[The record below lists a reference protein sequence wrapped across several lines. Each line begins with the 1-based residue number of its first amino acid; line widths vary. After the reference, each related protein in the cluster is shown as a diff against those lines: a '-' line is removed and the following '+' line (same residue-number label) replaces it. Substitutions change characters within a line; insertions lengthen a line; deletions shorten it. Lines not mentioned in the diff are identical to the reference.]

1 MKKYTIEDLAQGKCA
16 CINDSDNIEHIFRVM
31 KTAFPNDTDS
41 EYDEDNKERMTSA
54 NDLEF
59 YAVDEFKD
67 NWFPYNET
75 ELPKQSVIEF
85 YKQIDLTP
93 LKGELIL
100 TEEIYQNKPTFKGG
114 MNLDSEPSIGAE
126 FEPIYAKSMR
136 HFSTGATRNLSDD
149 KLDFEG
155 FLSPLALEEFAKYMH
170 KNRIQADGKM
180 RDSDNWQ
187 KGIPTDAYMSSMW
200 RHFFDTWKSHR
211 GLETPEDQISNLCGL
226 LFNVQGM
233 LHELLKTK

>member
-1 MKKYTIEDLAQGKCA
+1 MKKYTLKELANGDCA
-16 CINDSDNIEHIFRVM
+16 LENDDTVENLQLVLD
-31 KTAFPNDTDS
+31 KAFP
-41 EYDEDNKERMTSA
+41 
-54 NDLEF
+54 
-59 YAVDEFKD
+59 KD
-67 NWFPYNET
+67 NRKLRDIKPIPNDELVAFQSHLSFKNPYDDGCWHPLYKT
-75 ELPKQSVIEF
+75 DTTYLLPFQKWQSCAVF
-85 YKQIDLTP
+85 L
-93 LKGELIL
+93 
-100 TEEIYQNKPTFKGG
+100 EEIENSKIKIVSGLGLNIPDEEINGKVE
-114 MNLDSEPSIGAE
+114 EP
-126 FEPIYAKSMR
+126 KSMR
-136 HFSTGATRNLSDD
+136 EFSTGATRNLSDD
-149 KLDFEG
+149 KLDFNG

-187 KGIPTDAYMSSMW
+187 RGIEINSYMSSMW

>member
-1 MKKYTIEDLAQGKCA
+1 MKKYTIQDLQNGICA
-16 CINDSDNIEHIFRVM
+16 CINDSENIEHIFRVM
-31 KTAFPNDTDS
+31 KTAFPNDTDC
-41 EYDEDNKERMTSA
+41 EYDEDNKEGMTSA
-54 NDLEF
+54 NDLQF
-59 YAVDEFKD
+59 YVADEIKD
-67 NWFPYNET
+67 HWFSYDKT
-75 ELPKQSVIEF
+75 ELPKQSVVEF
-85 YKQIDLTP
+85 YKQLELNTP
-93 LKGELIL
+93 
-100 TEEIYQNKPTFKGG
+100 EEH
-114 MNLDSEPSIGAE
+114 
-126 FEPIYAKSMR
+126 KSMR
-136 HFSTGATRNLSDD
+136 EFETGATRNLSDD
-149 KLDFEG
+149 KLDFNG